1 MCRSS
6 RMHLQLPQCDE
17 IIPAKI
23 SKQMSCEEDP
33 KDLQI
38 VMESQAVVV
47 HNCMFQ
53 FDCQN

>member
-23 SKQMSCEEDP
+23 SKQMLCEEVP

-38 VMESQAVVV
+38 VMESRAVVV

>member
-6 RMHLQLPQCDE
+6 GMHLQLPQCDE